1 MNSNAAQ
8 TEQPMK
14 LNGHRVTIKDF
25 IILAK
30 PGIIISNSLA
40 ALGGFW
46 IAWLQSERTGGGPG
60 IFAAMAVAMIGT
72 ALVMASSTV
81 FNNFFDRG
89 MDAKMARTRTR
100 ASVTGKIPPPVM
112 ILYGTCLGA
121 CGFIMLASLNVLTA
135 VLGLLAFLLY
145 AVVYTLW
152 FKRQSVWSTFV
163 GSFPGAA
170 PPLIGYCALAG
181 YIDMPA
187 ILLFAIMF
195 LWQPP
200 HFWAIGIRRK
210 EEYRAA
216 GIPLLPI
223 IKGNRAT
230 KIKMLRYIA
239 VLTAVSL
246 LVPLYIDVSPF
257 YTASALL
264 LGAIWL
270 YRSVKGFQA
279 ADDTQWSKG
288 MFFYSIVYFSLL
300 FLILMADSFI
310 NAVLR
315 T

>member
-1 MNSNAAQ
+1 
-8 TEQPMK
+8 
-14 LNGHRVTIKDF
+14 
-25 IILAK
+25 
-30 PGIIISNSLA
+30 
-40 ALGGFW
+40 
-46 IAWLQSERTGGGPG
+46 
-60 IFAAMAVAMIGT
+60 
-72 ALVMASSTV
+72 
-81 FNNFFDRG
+81 
-89 MDAKMARTRTR
+89 
-100 ASVTGKIPPPVM
+100 
-112 ILYGTCLGA
+112 
-121 CGFIMLASLNVLTA
+121 
-135 VLGLLAFLLY
+135 
-145 AVVYTLW
+145 
-152 FKRQSVWSTFV
+152 
-163 GSFPGAA
+163 
-170 PPLIGYCALAG
+170 LIGYCALTG

-187 ILLFAIMF
+187 VLLYAIMF

-223 IKGNRAT
+223 IKGNRVT

-257 YTASALL
+257 YTATALL

-270 YRSVKGFQA
+270 YRSVKGFRA

-310 NAVLR
+310 TAGLR